1 MSSDAK
7 LELALR
13 AANIGIWDW
22 DLQTTEFDYS
32 ERARSIFGFAPFGE
46 ITYDMVRAVTHPDD
60 FPHTSAQA
68 KRAIDPALRE
78 DMPYEY
84 RIFRA
89 DTGELRWVR
98 AEGNAVFEIGSDT
111 VKAIRYIGCIQD
123 ITDTKR
129 AAAALE
135 ESERRQRLAIEAA
148 GMAVWEIDLRTNS
161 LATSPDLKRLF
172 GFAAEEEPTL
182 EDFRECYVPGEQGKT
197 REAAIAALGQG
208 ESHFEAEFRINR
220 KDGQERWLLLRAEIL
235 LSGGGEP
242 QRVVGVVMDIDE
254 RKRNAER
261 QVLLMR
267 ELNHRVKNS
276 LSVVQSIAGQTFR
289 QGIDISAGLEAFRS
303 RLRALADANDI
314 LMQSEWASFDLE
326 TLIDKVTAPYRTR
339 GPGPFTIT
347 GSHILIPPRYNVS
360 LALALHELATNA
372 AKYGALAAREGKV
385 MIDCQSNDETASIE
399 WLESGGPPVTETS
412 RQGFGLQLLTKVLAP
427 AFSKMDYELR
437 PQGARCRIEFRL

>member
-22 DLQTTEFDYS
+22 DLQTNKFDYS
-32 ERARSIFGFAPFGE
+32 ERARSIFGFEPTGE
-46 ITYDMVRAVTHPDD
+46 ITYEMVRAVTHPDD

-78 DMPYEY
+78 DLPYEY

-98 AEGNAVFEIGSDT
+98 AEGNAVFETGSAT
-111 VKAIRYIGCIQD
+111 TKAIRYIGCIQD

-135 ESERRQRLAIEAA
+135 DSERRQRLAIEAA
-148 GMAVWEIDLRTNS
+148 GMAVWEIDLRTNM
-161 LATSPDLKRLF
+161 LANSPDLKRLF
-172 GFAAEEEPTL
+172 GFGAEEQPTL
-182 EDFRECYVPGEQGKT
+182 EDFRTCYVPGEQGKT

-220 KDGQERWLLLRAEIL
+220 KDGEERWLMLRAEIL

-242 QRVVGVVMDIDE
+242 QRVVGVVMDVDE

-314 LMQSEWASFDLE
+314 LVQSEWTSFDLE
-326 TLIDKVTAPYRTR
+326 TLIDKVTSPYRTR
-339 GPGPFTIT
+339 GPDPFTIT
-347 GSHILIPPRYNVS
+347 GSHILIPPRPQCVS
-360 LALALHELATNA
+360 CPCA
-372 AKYGALAAREGKV
+372 A
-385 MIDCQSNDETASIE
+385 
-399 WLESGGPPVTETS
+399 
-412 RQGFGLQLLTKVLAP
+412 
-427 AFSKMDYELR
+427 
-437 PQGARCRIEFRL
+437 